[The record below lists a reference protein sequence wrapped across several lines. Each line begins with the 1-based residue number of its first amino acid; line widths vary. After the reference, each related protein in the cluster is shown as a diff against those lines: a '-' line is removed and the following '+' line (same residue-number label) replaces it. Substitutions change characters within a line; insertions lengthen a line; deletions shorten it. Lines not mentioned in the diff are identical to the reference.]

1 MSQGI
6 FSTIVPTTT
15 SGNQLAAIL
24 NDFKDAVVSGF
35 SGSSR
40 PSELDAG
47 GYWIDTSD
55 AQLWAYKMWT
65 GVQDITIF
73 TINLATGS
81 SSIAAADSSF
91 EIAKNSEDS
100 VGPALKL
107 LKERLANNGQTL
119 DGDTLGELQ
128 FYATRDSGINVLA
141 ARIRAISSDNTT
153 SSAQGSYLTFGISYD
168 NTNTIVEA
176 MRLID
181 GKLGLGITAPTEK
194 LHVVGNAKLEQ
205 SSEDALSAGLKVK
218 KKRVSNSGQV
228 LSGDSI
234 GTVEFISNDSDT
246 NDVPAVLVEVSAVE
260 NHTASAHGSKISVKN
275 KKIGQTSY
283 TEQVVIGEN
292 VNVKTDLVVDG
303 NLTVSGTTTTVNT
316 TNLEVKD
323 ANILVNKGGTQTTAN
338 SAKAGLTVEIGGG
351 TNAIIGYDS
360 SKETRFVIGDVG
372 STSAIVSELGQQT
385 LENKTI
391 EGGAINNASI
401 TIPSKLE
408 VKQDTEANLI
418 TYAGSVDGTD
428 GQLVF
433 AVDTKVMYQVI
444 DGELAPVGGGG
455 GGVSLNWNK
464 STLGP
469 VTEFV
474 DGFKFESFNYETP
487 DQEIFCLLSVPMS
500 YRSGK
505 QITLKKGK
513 FFCDFT
519 GAEVFFKA
527 QSTLVGDGF
536 VLGSPA
542 NIHDS
547 TNTSQLVNA
556 TQNAINTIADLDI
569 TDAVGEINGVPVV
582 AGDKILIKLFRD
594 SASEGSSAF
603 ADARLLIDSFEPS
616 FS

>member
-47 GYWIDTSD
+47 GYWIDTSNS
-55 AQLWAYKMWT
+55 QLWAYKMWT

-91 EIAKNSEDS
+91 EVIKYSEDS
-100 VGPALKL
+100 VGPILKL
-107 LKERLANNGQTL
+107 IKERLANNGQTF
-119 DGDTLGELQ
+119 DGDTLGEVQ
-128 FYATRDSGINVLA
+128 FFATRDSGINVVA

-153 SSAQGSYLTFGISYD
+153 SSAQGAYLTFGISND
-168 NTNTIVEA
+168 ATNTVVEA

-181 GKLGLGITAPTEK
+181 GKLGIGTTSPEQK
-194 LHVVGNAKLEQ
+194 LHVVGSAKLEQ
-205 SSEDALSAGLKVK
+205 SSEDAIGAGLIVK

-234 GTVEFISNDSDT
+234 GSIEFISNDSNL
-246 NDVPAVLVEVSAVE
+246 NDVPAFSVAVTASE
-260 NHTASAHGSKISVKN
+260 NHTVAAHGTKVSIKN
-275 KKIGQTSY
+275 KKIGQINY
-283 TEQVVIGEN
+283 TEQVVIENN
-292 VNVKTDLVVDG
+292 VNVKTDLKFDAK
-303 NLTVSGTTTTVNT
+303 LLSGT
-316 TNLEVKD
+316 D
-323 ANILVNKGGTQTTAN
+323 AAIEYDGT
-338 SAKAGLTVEIGGG
+338 
-351 TNAIIGYDS
+351 
-360 SKETRFVIGDVG
+360 KETKFVIGQIG
-372 STSAIVSELGQQT
+372 SGSAIVSELAQQT
-385 LENKTI
+385 LENKTL
-391 EGGAINNASI
+391 EGGTVNNASI
-401 TIPSKLE
+401 TSPTILE
-408 VKQDTEANLI
+408 VKKNTEANLI
-418 TYAGSVDGTD
+418 SYAQSSGD

-433 AVDTKVMYQVI
+433 AVDTKVMYQVV

-469 VTEFV
+469 VTEFI

-487 DQEIFCLLSVPMS
+487 NQEIYCLLSVPMS

-505 QITLKKGK
+505 QIRLKKGK

-519 GAEVFFKA
+519 GAEVFFRTV
-527 QSTLVGDGF
+527 STLIGTNF
-536 VLGSPA
+536 VLGTSL
-542 NIHDS
+542 NTYNS
-547 TNTSQLVNA
+547 TNSSQLVNT
-556 TQNAINTIADLDI
+556 TQNAINTISDLDI
-569 TDAVGEINGVPVV
+569 TDVLGKINNVPVV
-582 AGDKILIKLFRD
+582 GGDKILIKLYRD
-594 SASEGSSAF
+594 SAAEGSSAF